1 MGLTKQGKPCG
12 GTPTTSSGQ
21 KWCPGH
27 DPRFSPEQ
35 RKAWRQRGALSLHH
49 KRLLKES
56 AAVAQQVVAVAP
68 TLPPD
73 VPLPPVPNPEA
84 PDWSD
89 ARKIRVYLQD
99 LAVQVAA
106 GKIAVSVAE
115 MLRKLAESVLKVID
129 IEIDALIA
137 EKVEQRLAA
146 GVQGGGMDV
155 IVEKPS

>member
-1 MGLTKQGKPCG
+1 MGVTKQGKPCG
-12 GTPTTSSGQ
+12 GTPTTSSGGR
-21 KWCPGH
+21 WCPGH

-49 KRLLKES
+49 RRLAKEQK
-56 AAVAQQVVAVAP
+56 AVAQQVAAMAP

-73 VPLPPVPNPEA
+73 VPLPPVPDPTA

-89 ARKIRVYLQD
+89 ATKIRVYLQD

-106 GKIAVSVAE
+106 GRIAVSVAE

-137 EKVEQRLAA
+137 EEVEQRLAA
-146 GVQGGGMDV
+146 GAQGGGLNV
-155 IVEKPS
+155 IVEREP